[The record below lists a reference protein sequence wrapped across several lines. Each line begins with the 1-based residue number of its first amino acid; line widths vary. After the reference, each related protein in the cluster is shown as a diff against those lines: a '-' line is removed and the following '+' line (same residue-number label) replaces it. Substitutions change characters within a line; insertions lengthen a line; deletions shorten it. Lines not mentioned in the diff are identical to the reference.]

1 MLLFSFSL
9 FLSLFLFIYLFIFAL
24 GKREGG
30 EEEEE
35 KHIENRKIGKEG
47 RKRKTWRRRRR
58 RKRKIIDTVFSH
70 GFWGWS
76 IIRPFG
82 CPPPHL
88 SGGFP
93 LSLPPSSLLLPS
105 LPLPLHLLGFHSF
118 ISFYMYLFI
127 CLFYTFSWG
136 PGKHTPFYLNGD
148 WIEWSSPAAM
158 IGVSISRESHGA
170 SGIRILKVS
179 PTPPTPPPPPPP
191 AFGPISGV
199 AADWPSCYGVSDLF
213 PGGLTFLL
221 GAICASCASPPIRR
235 RSHWRRLMVHIGQF
249 LSLSLSLLPLS
260 FLSSLFSFFSLS
272 LSLLRNII
280 RGF

>member
-179 PTPPTPPPPPPP
+179 PTTPNPPPPPSARLWSYQRRCCWLAELLRRFWFISRWVDVPP
-191 AFGPISGV
+191 RRYLRFLRLSSDPASESLAEIDGPHR
-199 AADWPSCYGVSDLF
+199 PVS
-213 PGGLTFLL
+213 
-221 GAICASCASPPIRR
+221 
-235 RSHWRRLMVHIGQF
+235 
-249 LSLSLSLLPLS
+249 LSLSLSLFCL
-260 FLSSLFSFFSLS
+260 FLFFQVYLVFFLS
-272 LSLLRNII
+272 LSLFSEI
-280 RGF
+280 

>member
-179 PTPPTPPPPPPP
+179 PTTPNPLPPLRPPLVLSAALLLTGRVVTAFLIYFPVGWRSSSALSALP
-191 AFGPISGV
+191 APLLRSGV
-199 AADWPSCYGVSDLF
+199 GVTGGDWWSTS
-213 PGGLTFLL
+213 
-221 GAICASCASPPIRR
+221 AS
-235 RSHWRRLMVHIGQF
+235 
-249 LSLSLSLLPLS
+249 
-260 FLSSLFSFFSLS
+260 FSLS
-272 LSLLRNII
+272 LSLFCLFLFFQVYLVFFLSLSLFSEI
-280 RGF
+280 

>member
-82 CPPPHL
+82 CPPPTSRVDFPYPYPLAL
-88 SGGFP
+88 SSFP
-93 LSLPPSSLLLPS
+93 P
-105 LPLPLHLLGFHSF
+105 
-118 ISFYMYLFI
+118 
-127 CLFYTFSWG
+127 
-136 PGKHTPFYLNGD
+136 
-148 WIEWSSPAAM
+148 
-158 IGVSISRESHGA
+158 
-170 SGIRILKVS
+170 
-179 PTPPTPPPPPPP
+179 
-191 AFGPISGV
+191 
-199 AADWPSCYGVSDLF
+199 
-213 PGGLTFLL
+213 
-221 GAICASCASPPIRR
+221 
-235 RSHWRRLMVHIGQF
+235 
-249 LSLSLSLLPLS
+249 SLSLSIFLAFIHSYLFTCIYLSVYFIHFLGGRGNTRHSTWMVIESSGPLRLPWS
-260 FLSSLFSFFSLS
+260 VFPSPENPMEHPASGSWK
-272 LSLLRNII
+272 
-280 RGF
+280 